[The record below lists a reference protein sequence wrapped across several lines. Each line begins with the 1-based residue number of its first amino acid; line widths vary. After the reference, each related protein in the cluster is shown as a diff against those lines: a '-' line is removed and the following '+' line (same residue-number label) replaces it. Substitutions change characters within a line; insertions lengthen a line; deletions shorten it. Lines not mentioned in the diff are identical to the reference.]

1 MILNIFES
9 PHKKKAHIFFG
20 ISKLELQVLFYKI
33 AHGILPEVE
42 TSFTLL

>member
-1 MILNIFES
+1 MILNIFEA
-9 PHKKKAHIFFG
+9 PYKKKAHTFFG
-20 ISKLELQVLFYKI
+20 FSKLELQVLFYKI